1 MFGYIA
7 GMHQTFQNRVNSE
20 MNYLLIWFFFWTMA
34 RTSRDSIHVLK
45 KIVQSIF
52 AESQAGLYST
62 RMYVPYS
69 ARFGDLVFYGDYL
82 LDVVA
87 WSDTVW
93 LDE

>member
-1 MFGYIA
+1 
-7 GMHQTFQNRVNSE
+7 
-20 MNYLLIWFFFWTMA
+20 MA
-34 RTSRDSIHVLK
+34 RTSRDGIHVSK
-45 KIVQSIF
+45 KIVQTIF

-87 WSDTVW
+87 
-93 LDE
+93 